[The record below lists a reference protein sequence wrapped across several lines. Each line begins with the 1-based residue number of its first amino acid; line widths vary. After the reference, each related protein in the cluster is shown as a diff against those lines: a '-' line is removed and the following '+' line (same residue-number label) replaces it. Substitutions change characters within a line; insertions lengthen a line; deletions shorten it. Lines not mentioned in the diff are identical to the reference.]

1 MTSAS
6 GATFDLANPINRVTA
21 EVVSGGER
29 VSVQVDGGLVTV
41 DGGLVTVDGGLVT
54 VDGAAKGPGRTQVK
68 LVYERARSNSTA
80 PWSPVSQFRTVD
92 DADVVSTIITV

>member
-41 DGGLVTVDGGLVT
+41 DG
-54 VDGAAKGPGRTQVK
+54 AAKGPGRTKVK